1 MRDPEQLRGGSHSEI
16 IMGKTRGPYEAEYPE
31 GSSVSIVP
39 RDALE
44 TFMREWRWHNRLQP
58 EQLNY
63 AGRVAKVKSIG
74 FYHGGDELYTL
85 EDVPGVWHEQ
95 CLMPT

>member
-1 MRDPEQLRGGSHSEI
+1 
-16 IMGKTRGPYEAEYPE
+16 MGKKRGPYEAEYPE
-31 GSSVSIVP
+31 GSIVRVVS

-44 TFMREWRWHNRLQP
+44 AFMRKWKWHNRLQS

-63 AGRVAKVKSIG
+63 ADARAKVKAVG

-95 CLMPT
+95 CLLPD

>member
-1 MRDPEQLRGGSHSEI
+1 
-16 IMGKTRGPYEAEYPE
+16 
-31 GSSVSIVP
+31 VP

-44 TFMREWRWHNRLQP
+44 TFVREWRWHIKLQP
-58 EQLNY
+58 EQLDY
-63 AGRVAKVKSIG
+63 AGRAARVKSMS

-95 CLMPT
+95 CLVPT